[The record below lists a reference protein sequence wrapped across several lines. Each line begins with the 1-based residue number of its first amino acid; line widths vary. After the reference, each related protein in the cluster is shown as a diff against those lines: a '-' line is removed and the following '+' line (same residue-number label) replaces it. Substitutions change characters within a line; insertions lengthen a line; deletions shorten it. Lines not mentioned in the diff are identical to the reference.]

1 MNLME
6 KVLGFVANGW
16 RVMETTRLALVAAL
30 LCGALM
36 PTTAQAAVPKMPK
49 IFQGEWC
56 GKSNKPDSMRLEKC
70 PEDYDGRFVIT
81 PTGTEGWEHSC
92 TLQSLTPTKKEFEYN
107 ATLRC
112 GGEGETWTDYG
123 LIGLHSAGHL
133 YLKWGKRTD
142 CKDDNGK
149 KIKC

>member
-1 MNLME
+1 MNRTLTLMT
-6 KVLGFVANGW
+6 FAF
-16 RVMETTRLALVAAL
+16 AAAL
-30 LCGALM
+30 M
-36 PTTAQAAVPKMPK
+36 VTTAQAAAPTMPK

-56 GKSNKPDSMRLEKC
+56 GKSNKPDSIRLEKC
-70 PEDYDGRFVIT
+70 PEDYDGKFVIT

-107 ATLRC
+107 ATLKC
-112 GGEGETWTDYG
+112 GGEGETWTDHG

-133 YLKWGKRTD
+133 YLKWGRRTD

-149 KIKC
+149 TIKC